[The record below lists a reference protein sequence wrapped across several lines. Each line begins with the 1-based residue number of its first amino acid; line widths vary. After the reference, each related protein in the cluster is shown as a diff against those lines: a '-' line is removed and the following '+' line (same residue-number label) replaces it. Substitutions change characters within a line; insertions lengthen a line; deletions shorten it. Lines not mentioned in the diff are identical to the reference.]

1 MAADGQMLRNGK
13 IIPEGYF
20 QRVARVM
27 GKVVSAKGLHKT
39 DRFSKSDP
47 YCVIKG
53 IRSNNH
59 LANIFVTR
67 ARMDT
72 LMPEWDEEFDFVIPR
87 SWGLVELV
95 GLKAMV
101 FDSDE
106 TFVSFVG
113 SDDFLGG
120 ADVDV
125 STAVTGR
132 VIRHDLELGGLP
144 LSKARNKKPRL
155 CLEVT
160 VYREVLPK
168 PATLAHQL
176 LTSLRTMSYTR
187 ELVGTL
193 CKAKGLQNTDIVGLS
208 DPQCI
213 IRVIMMSGEVR
224 EIHRSKIMQDTLEPE
239 WWEEFHVKFDVLNQP
254 ILIAF
259 DVFDSDGPESC
270 ERGDHLGSA
279 VFPLRDCEQ
288 PAPRQKKLLLLPLS
302 QRHETRLTFDGK
314 VDVLSRMTARLT
326 RKTVAAPS
334 EIGDSPATPSGR
346 KSTRVSLT
354 DSQLAESAQGQNSP
368 GRFSRMAL
376 SFKNSLTAAGSESK
390 RPILTVHLRT
400 RSKEEEM
407 PHIDLVDQ
415 PISVAD
421 EKDCELCLASES
433 WARSMFQPPEQ
444 ITCKQ
449 RPPRGQLK
457 GLDRVVFVYG
467 VMYGASGLIGKDT
480 SRKTDAYCIV
490 EGVSRIGEKVFIHRT
505 RHIKSTTSPQWAEM
519 FYMAIPEEIEISRLI
534 FNIFDHN
541 EKLVRAFSSAEPS
554 DFLGR
559 ASVDISY
566 LTAGDLVQEDIP
578 VVGAPTQPQK
588 TTSGFRPNSSIL
600 VEVHVE
606 RRVMPDF
613 GLAFSDNSQ
622 VIPKRTHTVSR
633 QPVPSRVF
641 LDPTQ
646 EDRPVETCEFV
657 ASDVQWLASTGQL
670 LAQRRQK
677 TTSGFRLNWL
687 QFPGQLHGDDDDE
700 DEPGKPPVPPPK
712 DAGKQDDSDEE
723 AAAAKPLGPGCDFNR
738 RDAVHRAAS
747 LPALHTRFARGGA
760 PEKLPGSSPLH
771 PQFSAASHKGVMGA
785 LSAMWRKPGPGDVS
799 RRSRSK
805 EDKKSLKSVTS
816 TLHSTFPSFARDFA

>member
-1 MAADGQMLRNGK
+1 
-13 IIPEGYF
+13 
-20 QRVARVM
+20 
-27 GKVVSAKGLHKT
+27 
-39 DRFSKSDP
+39 
-47 YCVIKG
+47 
-53 IRSNNH
+53 
-59 LANIFVTR
+59 
-67 ARMDT
+67 
-72 LMPEWDEEFDFVIPR
+72 
-87 SWGLVELV
+87 
-95 GLKAMV
+95 
-101 FDSDE
+101 
-106 TFVSFVG
+106 
-113 SDDFLGG
+113 
-120 ADVDV
+120 
-125 STAVTGR
+125 
-132 VIRHDLELGGLP
+132 
-144 LSKARNKKPRL
+144 
-155 CLEVT
+155 
-160 VYREVLPK
+160 
-168 PATLAHQL
+168 
-176 LTSLRTMSYTR
+176 
-187 ELVGTL
+187 
-193 CKAKGLQNTDIVGLS
+193 
-208 DPQCI
+208 
-213 IRVIMMSGEVR
+213 
-224 EIHRSKIMQDTLEPE
+224 
-239 WWEEFHVKFDVLNQP
+239 
-254 ILIAF
+254 
-259 DVFDSDGPESC
+259 
-270 ERGDHLGSA
+270 
-279 VFPLRDCEQ
+279 
-288 PAPRQKKLLLLPLS
+288 
-302 QRHETRLTFDGK
+302 
-314 VDVLSRMTARLT
+314 MTARLT

-588 TTSGFRPNSSIL
+588 TTSGFR
-600 VEVHVE
+600 
-606 RRVMPDF
+606 
-613 GLAFSDNSQ
+613 
-622 VIPKRTHTVSR
+622 
-633 QPVPSRVF
+633 
-641 LDPTQ
+641 
-646 EDRPVETCEFV
+646 
-657 ASDVQWLASTGQL
+657 
-670 LAQRRQK
+670 
-677 TTSGFRLNWL
+677 LNWL